1 MADQEKQQLLEALE
15 EKQRSREEKA
25 QQQEKMLQQLKA
37 GIPGVLTWGLG
48 FFRTLLTFHVSIPP
62 GTIKGNGGEDAGWK
76 PGYGESHAVTLQHA
90 QACGGIRQK
99 PRAHMHLPWPDKA
112 RSRPPES
119 RRGSGREEAIG
130 AAHAASFGFILRR
143 MMPHFSPC
151 TSRLSSAE
159 TMQHEIAEL
168 SAVLGHGA
176 LWGLSIRRA
185 QEGSAGWGV
194 GWYLKSDGSII
205 WQRWRVAVGCGW

>member
-1 MADQEKQQLLEALE
+1 MGFRVFSHTLDVPCFHPPRNYQRQWRRRCWLEARLW
-15 EKQRSREEKA
+15 R
-25 QQQEKMLQQLKA
+25 
-37 GIPGVLTWGLG
+37 
-48 FFRTLLTFHVSIPP
+48 
-62 GTIKGNGGEDAGWK
+62 K
-76 PGYGESHAVTLQHA
+76 PCSYSA
-90 QACGGIRQK
+90 ACAGIRQK

-151 TSRLSSAE
+151 ISRLSSAE

-194 GWYLKSDGSII
+194 GWHLKSDGSII
-205 WQRWRVAVGCGW
+205 WQRWRVAAGCGW